1 MGITNSLR
9 SIQSHLEKNFVNLVI
24 GSNELCPSMVILL
37 RVSFDGFGTTKCGS
51 SGDGLGSLGLG
62 YCHLSVIL
70 LKQKLQQGNDY
81 VSY

>member
-1 MGITNSLR
+1 
-9 SIQSHLEKNFVNLVI
+9 
-24 GSNELCPSMVILL
+24 MVILL
-37 RVSFDGFGTTKCGS
+37 HASFDGFGTTKCGS
-51 SGDGLGSLGLG
+51 SGDGLGCLGLG

>member
-1 MGITNSLR
+1 MESTEKSDALAR
-9 SIQSHLEKNFVNLVI
+9 SKRKN
-24 GSNELCPSMVILL
+24 E
-37 RVSFDGFGTTKCGS
+37 GFGTTKCGS

-70 LKQKLQQGNDY
+70 LKQKLQQRNHY

>member
-1 MGITNSLR
+1 MGITNSFR

-24 GSNELCPSMVILL
+24 GSNELCQPMVILL
-37 RVSFDGFGTTKCGS
+37 RSSFDGFGTTKCGS
-51 SGDGLGSLGLG
+51 LGDGFGSLGLG

-70 LKQKLQQGNDY
+70 MKQKLQQANDY